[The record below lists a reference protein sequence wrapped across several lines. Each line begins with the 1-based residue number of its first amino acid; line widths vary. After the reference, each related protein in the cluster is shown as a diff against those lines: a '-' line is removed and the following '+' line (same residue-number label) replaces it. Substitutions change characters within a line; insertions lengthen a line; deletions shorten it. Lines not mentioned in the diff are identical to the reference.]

1 MYHKILS
8 NYLPDTS
15 APAAVTVGEGL
26 TSTAVYKL
34 VTVQDVKRLLKP
46 RKSFSHK
53 GTYGHALLIAGQ
65 EQTMGAALLCAT
77 GCLYAGA
84 GLTTASIPV
93 SGLTALNTALP
104 EVMYLSREALEDAS
118 NLEKFNS
125 IAVGPGLGK
134 DEPVA
139 ALLEAAFA
147 RNKPLVIDADAIN
160 LLAKDPEQ
168 LSSVPAGSVLTPH
181 VKEFDG
187 LFGEHHTWFHR
198 IQTGREMAK
207 KHQIV
212 IVLKNEYTFIIDQRS
227 NVFINQT
234 GNSAMAQ
241 GGMGDVLTGVIAA
254 LIAQG
259 YSSADAAVLA
269 VNVHGSSGDALA
281 TTRFVVTATQVAK
294 HIPEILKNL
303 LK

>member
-1 MYHKILS
+1 MHHKILS

-15 APAAVTVGEGL
+15 APSAVTVGDGL

-34 VTVQDVKRLLKP
+34 VTVQDLNRLLKP

-53 GTYGHALLIAGQ
+53 GTYGHALIVAGQ

-104 EVMYLSREALEDAS
+104 EVMYLSREAIEDPS
-118 NLEKFNS
+118 KLEKFS
-125 IAVGPGLGK
+125 CIAIGPGLGK

-147 RNKPLVIDADAIN
+147 VKKPLVVDADAIN
-160 LLAKDPEQ
+160 LLAKEPEQ
-168 LSSVPAGSVLTPH
+168 LSRVPAGSVFTPH

-198 IQTGREMAK
+198 IQTAREMAK

-234 GNSAMAQ
+234 GNAAMAQ
-241 GGMGDVLTGVIAA
+241 GGMGDVLTGMIVA

-269 VNVHGSSGDALA
+269 VSVHGSSGDALA
-281 TTRFVVTATQVAK
+281 ATRFVVTASQVAK
-294 HIPEILKNL
+294 HVPVILRNIIK
-303 LK
+303 